1 MSTYTFADRY
11 AQSALSPSATI
22 ITSRQTSADRIVE
35 NVTQAQV
42 LDLAATY
49 YGSPDV
55 NMHWFRDEFAKE
67 DASFSLVN
75 NEREMTVLAA
85 LILERLIARER
96 PDVILAIIAGNVS
109 GLRSP
114 ADADWLLHATKEAL
128 GCLAVTNRE
137 PGEVET
143 RVNATHNPKLKDEI
157 SELAEGDWAGVLAAL
172 PKIRAEAQS
181 SDSSVASRTSEGLK
195 ALNRE
200 VEFLREESQILWWL
214 FSGYSKSLH
223 RSFNTLNAPQAALAG
238 AIDLGVLTTASH
250 LGPIAAPAI
259 LERVIGA
266 AKKAKGVQSIELAKV
281 IDGFSTDDLERL
293 EESSTK
299 LPPRLAPIST
309 AIRLAKNAGPGA
321 WHARFLTE
329 TGLHASIEIEPSAL
343 ATQLYHEHLL
353 GQLL

>member
-22 ITSRQTSADRIVE
+22 ITSRQTSADRIIE
-35 NVTQAQV
+35 NVTIAQI
-42 LDLAATY
+42 LDLAAAY

-85 LILERLIARER
+85 LILERLVDQEM
-96 PDVILAIIAGNVS
+96 PEVILAIVAGHVS

-114 ADADWLLHATKEAL
+114 AEADWLLHATKEAL

-137 PGEVET
+137 PGVVEVKI
-143 RVNATHNPKLKDEI
+143 NGTHNPQLKGEI
-157 SELAEGDWAGVLAAL
+157 AELAEGDWEGVLAAL
-172 PKIRAEAQS
+172 PKIRSEAQS
-181 SDSSVASRTSEGLK
+181 SDTNVAVKTSEGLK

-200 VEFLREESQILWWL
+200 VELLREESQILWWL

-223 RSFNTLNAPQAALAG
+223 RNFNALNAPQAALAG

-259 LERVIGA
+259 LERVIAA
-266 AKKAKGVQSIELAKV
+266 AKKAKGVQSIELATV

-293 EESSTK
+293 EESSVEP
-299 LPPRLAPIST
+299 PPRLAPIST

-321 WHARFLTE
+321 WYARFLTE
-329 TGLHASIEIEPSAL
+329 TGLHSSIKIEPSAL
-343 ATQLYHEHLL
+343 ATQLYYEQLL